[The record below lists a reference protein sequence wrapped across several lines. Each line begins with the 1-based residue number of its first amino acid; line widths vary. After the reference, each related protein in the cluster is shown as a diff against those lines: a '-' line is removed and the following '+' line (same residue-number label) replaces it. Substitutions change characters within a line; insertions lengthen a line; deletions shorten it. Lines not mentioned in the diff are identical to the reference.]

1 MSGTGKGR
9 GGLPAR
15 SATVLTWAVLVLGL
29 WLWGAALTGVPASPS
44 QEGARIDDA
53 RSDDAGGRGGHGA
66 PAARRLPPVHGPLG
80 SVDGEPRRVDIP
92 ALGVRALVVP
102 AGVDPWGAPAV
113 PPYTQAAAVSW
124 WAGGARPGAEGVTLL
139 SGHRDTRTVP
149 AVFHR
154 LGSLQVGAV
163 VRMFRAD
170 GRTAEFTVEDV
181 RTLPTDRF
189 DARVA
194 YGPRVRGRAE
204 LRLVSCAGRFDPV
217 SRSYPAN
224 VVVSAY
230 LSRVVP

>member
-1 MSGTGKGR
+1 MSGTDRGPGR
-9 GGLPAR
+9 FPAW

-29 WLWGAALTGVPASPS
+29 WLWGAALTGVPTSPS

-53 RSDDAGGRGGHGA
+53 RGDDAGRGGHGA

-80 SVDGEPRRVDIP
+80 SADGEPRRVDIP
-92 ALGVRALVVP
+92 ALGVRAPVVA

-113 PPYTQAAAVSW
+113 PPYAQAAAVSW

-139 SGHRDTRTVP
+139 SGHRDTRIAP
-149 AVFHR
+149 AVFHG

-170 GRTAEFTVEDV
+170 GRMAEFTVEDV

-189 DARVA
+189 EARVA

-217 SRSYPAN
+217 GRSYFAN

-230 LSRVVP
+230 LSRVVS